1 VRGVESLQADPAR
14 SSAGVS
20 KRDSFSRRLT
30 THKLAHTQRLKTTLV
45 RPRRVPPRPHRPV
58 QCPLVRIR
66 TPISLPAPPSPKPAH
81 SLYLPS
87 IPLSLDSPNAR
98 AGPFVD
104 HTQRTATSATPYLI
118 SPTAAC
124 SCHTEG
130 RAPRI
135 ERERHR
141 AGPPVTLAATL
152 HCSSKRQQK
161 KAPHPSAAQVYAAQ
175 ILMNESQLPVQS
187 AEPSWH
193 TPRHETRLS

>member
-1 VRGVESLQADPAR
+1 MRGVESLQADPAR

-20 KRDSFSRRLT
+20 KRDLPLFKEDKRTLTAIAASLT

-87 IPLSLDSPNAR
+87 IPLSLYSPNAR

-124 SCHTEG
+124 SCHTEVAHRASRG
-130 RAPRI
+130 EAPR
-135 ERERHR
+135 R
-141 AGPPVTLAATL
+141 PPCHACCDPTLLLQTAT
-152 HCSSKRQQK
+152 K
-161 KAPHPSAAQVYAAQ
+161 KKPRTP
-175 ILMNESQLPVQS
+175 QLLRS
-187 AEPSWH
+187 
-193 TPRHETRLS
+193 TRPRF

>member
-1 VRGVESLQADPAR
+1 MQAEPAR

-87 IPLSLDSPNAR
+87 IPLSLYSPNAR

-124 SCHTEG
+124 SCHTEV
-130 RAPRI
+130 A
-135 ERERHR
+135 HR
-141 AGPPVTLAATL
+141 ASRGRGTAPVPLSRLLRPYTAPPNGN
-152 HCSSKRQQK
+152 K
-161 KAPHPSAAQVYAAQ
+161 KKPRTP
-175 ILMNESQLPVQS
+175 QLLRS
-187 AEPSWH
+187 
-193 TPRHETRLS
+193 TRPRF